1 MLKKEIAEL
10 RALDLQSLSLKVTE
24 LEKQLFH
31 LKFQQ
36 KTMRLNDT
44 SQFKKISHQIA
55 FIKMLETQYAMSQE
69 DDI

>member
-1 MLKKEIAEL
+1 M
-10 RALDLQSLSLKVTE
+10 
-24 LEKQLFH
+24 EKQLFH